1 MTNGRRVAITG
12 MGAVT
17 ANGIGVEA
25 LWTAVRD
32 GKSAVGP
39 IQRAGFERARIRHAA
54 TIEGFDPLAYVTPQ
68 VNTTLD
74 RFSSLAAAA
83 ADEALG
89 AAGIRPGELDETC
102 AVVIGSGIGGSETID
117 RASRVYYREEEAR
130 GDPMVVPKIMP
141 NAAASQISM
150 RYGARGP
157 TFCVSSAC
165 ASSTQAVG
173 MGAQMVRAGMVKRA
187 VVGGSEAMVNPS
199 FMRAWEVLRVLSPTL
214 NRPFSRGRDGMVLG
228 EGAAILF
235 LEDMDD
241 ALARG
246 ATILAEVAGYGTSS
260 DANDLLKPDP
270 VGAAR
275 AMQMAI
281 EDAGMD
287 TSGIGYVNA
296 HGTGTV
302 LNDLSETEALSRIF
316 GNRLPSVPVS
326 STKPVHG
333 HTIGA
338 AGAVE
343 LIVTVKAL
351 LEQVVPPTINWAG
364 PDPKCELDAV
374 PNTARK
380 ATFTAAMSNSFAFG
394 GFNAAVV
401 VKAVAARA

>member
-1 MTNGRRVAITG
+1 MAKRVAITG

-17 ANGIGVEA
+17 AIGIGVEA
-25 LWTAVRD
+25 LWTAARD
-32 GKSAVGP
+32 GRSAVGP
-39 IQRAGFERARIRHAA
+39 IHRPGFERARVKHAA
-54 TIEGFDPLAYVTPQ
+54 IVEGFDPLAYVTPQ
-68 VNTTLD
+68 VNATLD
-74 RFSSLAAAA
+74 RFSSMTAAA

-89 AAGIRPGELDETC
+89 AAGIRPGELDESC
-102 AVVIGSGIGGSETID
+102 AVVIGSGIGGAETID
-117 RASRVYYREEEAR
+117 HASRVYYREEEAR
-130 GDPMVVPKIMP
+130 GDPMIVPKIMP

-199 FMRAWEVLRVLSPTL
+199 FMRAWEVLRVLSPTV

-241 ALARG
+241 AIARG
-246 ATILAEVAGYGTSS
+246 ATVLAEVAGYGTSS

-270 VGAAR
+270 AGASR
-275 AMQMAI
+275 AMQLAI
-281 EDAGMD
+281 EDAGLD
-287 TSGIGYVNA
+287 IDAIGYVNA

-302 LNDLSETEALSRIF
+302 LNDVSETEALRRVF

-351 LEQVVPPTINWAG
+351 LAQIVPPTINWAG
-364 PDPKCELDAV
+364 ADPKCELDAV
-374 PNTARK
+374 PNIARS
-380 ATFTAAMSNSFAFG
+380 AAFTAAMSNSFAFG
-394 GFNAAVV
+394 GINASIV
-401 VKAVAARA
+401 VKGVPAAA